1 MRRFKIL
8 RQFYIRSSKEGYSW
22 KKKKERNKLVE
33 TFAEIIKCMYYCRR
47 RKREHLSSLLNEVQQ
62 LITYKFFSVFEH
74 LVFHLH
80 LVHMTAARSRRAPG
94 RAGFPQAFSDKEDA
108 LSQLTEG
115 KGRGKRKRFLRPLP
129 PPPGRGP
136 VHPNG
141 VFTLQKIKSFRDQ

>member
-1 MRRFKIL
+1 
-8 RQFYIRSSKEGYSW
+8 
-22 KKKKERNKLVE
+22 
-33 TFAEIIKCMYYCRR
+33 MYYCRH

-129 PPPGRGP
+129 PPPDRGP
-136 VHPNG
+136 AQPNG
-141 VFTLQKIKSFRDQ
+141 VFTLQKNQELPRSIKRWRSHCVNASPFIGAGTFLPWQPFYRAPNATQIGRAHV